1 MQPTDAHLRRA
12 YADVCRPDW
21 PALETA
27 LTDPIRGGLIRARAA
42 ALAHGAQGPPL
53 HPRRWPFALAP
64 QTAPRRPPQTD
75 SKRAAA
81 GDIDRNDDDNDTIQ
95 EPTP

>member
-42 ALAHGAQGPPL
+42 ALAHGAQGPP
-53 HPRRWPFALAP
+53 PQRRPSALAH
-64 QTAPRRPPQTD
+64 TAAPPLRPPQPD
-75 SKRAAA
+75 AKRAAA
-81 GDIDRNDDDNDTIQ
+81 GDIDDDPDDDDLTQ